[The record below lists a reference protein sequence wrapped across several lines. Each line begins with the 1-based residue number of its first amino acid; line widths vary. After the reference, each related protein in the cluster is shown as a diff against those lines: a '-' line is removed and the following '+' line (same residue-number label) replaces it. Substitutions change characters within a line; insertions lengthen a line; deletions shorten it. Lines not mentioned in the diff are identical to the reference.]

1 MKRLSAATKKR
12 LANPTQSTFRKGLT
26 SKYFFVY
33 LYCYYGQKLKLPPAG
48 FHIDLINDLQSVE
61 RFIAVMGFR
70 GCAKSTI
77 LEAFAE
83 WQLVTGR
90 SRFTVWIGATDP
102 DAKEALANIA
112 SSIRVNE
119 RLIRDYE
126 IDIERKKHGMYDK
139 WSEGQLSI
147 GGCTIIARS
156 RGQKLRGRK
165 FEDERINTI
174 IVDDLEDTDAVK
186 TAEKRKA
193 TRVWFFAEVI
203 NATAQGVLGDDVK
216 IVMLGNLVHKDCL
229 IANLMKREDI
239 VRVHKVPLLDEDG
252 NIAWTGLYPNMAAV
266 EKEKEKVMLAGE
278 GLGHVIWNRE
288 YLLKLVDED
297 DQVIKREDIH
307 TYDDSWL
314 QRPKLKGGVGVDLA
328 ISEKETADYTAMI
341 KGCIV
346 ENDYGE
352 RRLLVMKN
360 NVKARMDFPT
370 TMAKAKSQRQ
380 TMPEGTVFFVEDVAY
395 QKAAIQVME
404 RNGIPVQGMTVSKDK
419 RSRLVAVS
427 GYIKSGMV
435 MFPENETDDVADLI
449 EQLIAFGMQEHDDMV
464 DGLVHLIDGL
474 LNTDTVYF
482 A

>member
-1 MKRLSAATKKR
+1 
-12 LANPTQSTFRKGLT
+12 
-26 SKYFFVY
+26 
-33 LYCYYGQKLKLPPAG
+33 
-48 FHIDLINDLQSVE
+48 
-61 RFIAVMGFR
+61 
-70 GCAKSTI
+70 
-77 LEAFAE
+77 
-83 WQLVTGR
+83 
-90 SRFTVWIGATDP
+90 
-102 DAKEALANIA
+102 
-112 SSIRVNE
+112 
-119 RLIRDYE
+119 
-126 IDIERKKHGMYDK
+126 
-139 WSEGQLSI
+139 
-147 GGCTIIARS
+147 
-156 RGQKLRGRK
+156 
-165 FEDERINTI
+165 
-174 IVDDLEDTDAVK
+174 
-186 TAEKRKA
+186 
-193 TRVWFFAEVI
+193 
-203 NATAQGVLGDDVK
+203 
-216 IVMLGNLVHKDCL
+216 
-229 IANLMKREDI
+229 
-239 VRVHKVPLLDEDG
+239 
-252 NIAWTGLYPNMAAV
+252 MAAV

>member
-1 MKRLSAATKKR
+1 MKRLSKATKIR
-12 LANPTQSTFRKGLT
+12 LANPNESVFRKVLAT
-26 SKYFFVY
+26 QHFHVY
-33 LYCYYGQKLKLPPAG
+33 LYCYLGKKLKLPPAD
-48 FHIDLINDLQSVE
+48 FHIGLIDDLQSVE

-77 LEAFAE
+77 LECFAE

-90 SRFTVWIGATDP
+90 SAFTVWIGATDP
-102 DAKEALANIA
+102 DAKEAIANIA
-112 SSIRVNE
+112 SSIRGND
-119 RLIRDYE
+119 RLIRDFD

-156 RGQKLRGRK
+156 RGQKVRGRK
-165 FEDERINTI
+165 FEDARINTI

-229 IANLMKREDI
+229 IANLMKNKT
-239 VRVHKVPLLDEDG
+239 VRVHKIPLLDEDG
-252 NIAWTGLYPNMAAV
+252 NIAWPGLYPDMDAV
-266 EKEKEKVMLAGE
+266 NKEKEKVMLAGE
-278 GLGHVIWNRE
+278 GLGHIIWNRE
-288 YLLKLVDED
+288 YLLKMVDEE
-297 DQVIKREDIH
+297 DQIIKREDIH
-307 TYDDSWL
+307 RYTDDWL
-314 QRPKLKGGVGVDLA
+314 QKPKLRGGVGVDLA
-328 ISEKETADYTAMI
+328 ISEKATADYTAMI

-352 RRLLVMKN
+352 QRLLIMKN
-360 NVKARMDFPT
+360 NVKQRMDFAT
-370 TMAKAKSQRQ
+370 TMEKAKSQRLV
-380 TMPEGTVFFVEDVAY
+380 MPDGTVFFVEDVAY
-395 QKAAIQVME
+395 QKVAIQVME
-404 RNGIPVQGMTVSKDK
+404 RNGIPVEGMKVSKDK
-419 RSRLVAVS
+419 RSRLVSVS
-427 GYIKSGMV
+427 SFIKSGMV
-435 MFPENETDDVADLI
+435 MFPENESEDIVQLI
-449 EQLIAFGMQEHDDMV
+449 EELIGFGIEEHDDMV

>member
-1 MKRLSAATKKR
+1 MRRLSQKAKER
-12 LANPTQSTFRKGLT
+12 LANPDEIEFRVAMT
-26 SKYFFVY
+26 TAHFHVY
-33 LYCYYGQKLKLPPAG
+33 LFCYLGKKLALRPAD
-48 FHIDLINDLQSVE
+48 FHRGLIDDLQSLE

-90 SRFTVWIGATDP
+90 SAFSVWIGATDP
-102 DAKEALANIA
+102 DAKEAIANIA
-112 SSIRVNE
+112 SSIRSNNL
-119 RLIRDYE
+119 LITDYG

-139 WSEGQLSI
+139 WSEGQLTI
-147 GGCTIIARS
+147 NKCTIIARS

-165 FEDERINTI
+165 FEDTRINTI
-174 IVDDLEDTDAVK
+174 IVDDLEDTEAVK
-186 TAEKRKA
+186 TAEKRKN
-193 TRVWFFAEVI
+193 TRIWFFAEVI

-229 IANLMKREDI
+229 IANLMKND
-239 VRVHKVPLLDEDG
+239 VVKVHRIPLLDEEG
-252 NIAWTGLYPNMAAV
+252 KIAWKGLYPDMEAV
-266 EKEKEKVMLAGE
+266 EKEKAKVMLAGK
-278 GLGHVIWNRE
+278 GLGTIIWNRE
-288 YLLKLVDED
+288 YLLKLIDED
-297 DQVIKREDIH
+297 DQIIKSADIH
-307 TYDDSWL
+307 YYDDSWL
-314 QRPKLKGGVGVDLA
+314 QRPKIRGGVGVDLA
-328 ISEKETADYTAMI
+328 ISEKQTADYTTMI

-360 NVKARMDFPT
+360 NVKARMNFQAT
-370 TMAKAKSQRQ
+370 IEKAKEVNV
-380 TMPEGTVFFVEDVAY
+380 TMPEGTVFFVEKVAY
-395 QKAAIQVME
+395 QQVAIEVME
-404 RNGIPVQGMTVSKDK
+404 RNGLPVEPMTVSRDK
-419 RSRLVAVS
+419 RARLVSVS

-435 MFPENETDDVADLI
+435 MFPEGDEQDILDLI
-449 EQLIAFGMQEHDDMV
+449 EQLLAFGIDEHDDMV